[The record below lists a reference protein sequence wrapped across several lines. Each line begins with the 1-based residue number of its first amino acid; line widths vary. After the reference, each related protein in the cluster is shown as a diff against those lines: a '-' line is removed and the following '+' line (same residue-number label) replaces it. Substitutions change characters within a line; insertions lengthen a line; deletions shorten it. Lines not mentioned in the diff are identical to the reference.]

1 MCFLSV
7 PASLSLCFS
16 YDDEYSVESQCDWGV
31 GSIYSIIAAAI
42 YYFAASLLCYL
53 PRPDPYIMTKYK
65 EQQDEIRFRK
75 EQTDFGN
82 AIR

>member
-1 MCFLSV
+1 MLSFCSCL
-7 PASLSLCFS
+7 SLSFS

-31 GSIYSIIAAAI
+31 GSIYSIIAAGI